1 MPYVPYALLHTGHTK
16 VHDYIQITYRL
27 HTEMH
32 VYIQITYRFLNTLHM
47 LHMDY
52 ILITYKFHIGY
63 ILFTYGT
70 YELHTIH
77 IQTTYSYLLIAYTT
91 YELHTGY
98 IRTTYSYL
106 QITYVTYECTVTAQ
120 GIRTPFS
127 SADRKE
133 QALYASTNTQ
143 CSPSLYLWQAVCKQ
157 TMQCTPLR
165 KAGSCP
171 RGPAQQ

>member
-1 MPYVPYALLHTGHTK
+1 MYHMSHMNC
-16 VHDYIQITYRL
+16 YIQDIRKYTITYRL
-27 HTEMH
+27 HTD
-32 VYIQITYRFLNTLHM
+32 YIRKCMFTYRLHTSFLTI
-47 LHMDY
+47 Y
-52 ILITYKFHIGY
+52 ICYIWITYKLHIGY